1 MKPKEKK
8 EESSGIVLT
17 VGSKYRI
24 KSLESRDQPL
34 ITHGTF
40 LGYTAIA
47 HDDGICIELDSSHKD
62 FVGKI
67 RVIPVH
73 VIISIDIMEAVKKET
88 SEKTEAG
95 TMYG

>member
-1 MKPKEKK
+1 MKEKK
-8 EESSGIVLT
+8 FDDSGVVLT
-17 VGSKYRI
+17 PGSSYRI
-24 KSLESRDQPL
+24 KSLESRDAPL

-47 HDDGICIELDSSHKD
+47 HDEGLCIELDSSHKD
-62 FVGKI
+62 MAGRI

-73 VIISIDIMEAVKKET
+73 VIVAIDILKAAEKE
-88 SEKTEAG
+88 EKPGPESG